1 MTKLRDITAG
11 LGRRQAIGLGLAAGL
26 GAAAGPALAQA
37 PAFPTRPIRL
47 VVPFPPGGSSDL
59 LGRLVAAQLSQRM
72 GQSVVVEN
80 RAGAG
85 GTLGML
91 QVARGEPD
99 GYSIAQGAIA
109 SIAFSPQ
116 LMNPPPYD
124 PNTFLTPVAFVG
136 SDYNALFINARIPA
150 RTIAELEAWIRAQP
164 NPVPYASA
172 GNGTPAHL
180 GIAMFAQG
188 RNLPMTHVP
197 YRGAAPAITDVA
209 AGNAAMIFTG
219 AVAGRGLVDSGQL
232 RMLAVSARSRMP
244 DFPDVPTVR
253 EAGAPEMEL
262 LVWYGYF
269 LHPQTPRPILQR
281 YHAAFMEMLR
291 DPAFIAELRRGMMEP
306 FPADQRLED
315 GPRLVAEAVADVR
328 RRIEAA
334 GVKPE

>member
-1 MTKLRDITAG
+1 MTRPDLTAPPI
-11 LGRRQAIGLGLAAGL
+11 GRRTLGLAVAGL
-26 GAAAGPALAQA
+26 AAAAGPAGAQG
-37 PAFPTRPIRL
+37 AFPSRPIRL

-59 LGRLVAAQLSQRM
+59 LGRLVASGLSQRL
-72 GQSVVVEN
+72 GQTVLVEN

-85 GTLGML
+85 GTVGI
-91 QVARGEPD
+91 QYAAREGAD
-99 GYSIAQGAIA
+99 GYVIAQGAIA
-109 SIAFSPQ
+109 SFAFSPQ

-124 PNTFLTPVAFVG
+124 PNTVLTPIAFVG
-136 SDYNALFINARIPA
+136 NDYNALFINAEIPA
-150 RTIAELEAWIRAQP
+150 RTIAELEAWIRAQR

-172 GNGTPAHL
+172 GIGTPAHL
-180 GIAMFAQG
+180 GIAMFAQA

-219 AVAGRGLVDSGQL
+219 AIAGRSLVEAGKL

-244 DFPDVPTVR
+244 DVPDVPTVS

-269 LHPQTPRPILQR
+269 AHPQAPRPILLR
-281 YHAAFMEMLR
+281 YHAAFMDMLR
-291 DPAFIAELRRGMMEP
+291 DPAFLAELRRGMMEP

-315 GPRLVAEAVADVR
+315 APKRVADSVADVR

-334 GVKPE
+334 GVKIE

>member
-1 MTKLRDITAG
+1 MTNGSFTPRLD
-11 LGRRQAIGLGLAAGL
+11 RRRAIGLALAGL
-26 GAAAGPALAQA
+26 GAAVGPAAAQGS
-37 PAFPTRPIRL
+37 FPSRTIRL

-59 LGRLVAAQLSQRM
+59 LGRLVAAQLSQRL
-72 GQSVVVEN
+72 GQPVVVDN

-85 GTLGML
+85 GTLGM
-91 QVARGEPD
+91 QHVAREPAD
-99 GYSIAQGAIA
+99 GYTIAQGAIA
-109 SIAFSPQ
+109 SLAFSPL

-124 PNTFLTPVAFVG
+124 PNTVLTPVAFVG

-150 RTIAELEAWIRAQP
+150 RNMAELEAWIRAQP

-172 GNGTPAHL
+172 GIGTPAHL
-180 GIAMFAQG
+180 GIATFAQG

-197 YRGAAPAITDVA
+197 YRGAAPAIQDVA

-219 AVAGRGLVDSGQL
+219 AVAGRGLVEGGQL
-232 RMLAVSARSRMP
+232 RMLAVSARSRMA

-253 EAGAPEMEL
+253 EAGVPEMEL

-269 LHPQTPRPILQR
+269 LHPATPRPILQR
-281 YHAAFMEMLR
+281 YHAAFMQMLG
-291 DPAFIAELRRGMMEP
+291 DAAFVAELRRGMMEP

-315 GPRLVAEAVADVR
+315 APRLVAESVADVR